1 MRLFRDRD
9 YVETVEGLFFTVVG
23 NVHPPGRVIAYLKYV
38 PSPDGKWGRERRF
51 RRALPYY
58 TVPMLLDTISY
69 LKQNHPQYVA
79 FFEELGIEMSAVPLS
94 MVSRHYRP
102 EERLQEMAR
111 GPRDELEDAA
121 LELAEA
127 IADEA
132 GIPIDDLGVTGS
144 ILVKIHQPFSDI
156 DLVVY
161 GRESALRAREALREL
176 YRDPRRGIEALP
188 RQRLEDLL
196 ERRQRLF
203 CLSKSDAEV
212 VCARKWNRG
221 PLQGEGV
228 LDPPSEEGER
238 GEGVLRGVQLQALG
252 LGDHKRGCG
261 GRVRVTLHAVEVVCR
276 GRRVRER
283 DERRGLGRGLQLRRA
298 LHGGCGLR
306 GEVRG
311 TRQGRGGLPE
321 GQAEPL
327 QAFNRVSRGTRP
339 RLHKAHTL
347 AWATLSASRL
357 SA

>member
-9 YVETVEGLFFTVVG
+9 YIETIEGLFFTVVG
-23 NVHPPGRVIAYLKYV
+23 NVHPPGRVTAYLKYV
-38 PSPDGKWGRERRF
+38 PSPNGKWGRKRRF

-79 FFEELGIEMSAVPLS
+79 FFEELGIEMSAVPLD

-102 EERLQEMAR
+102 EERLQEIAR

-132 GIPIDDLGVTGS
+132 SIPIDDLGVTGS
-144 ILVKIHQPFSDI
+144 ILIKIHQPFSDI

-161 GRESALRAREALREL
+161 GRESALKAREALREL
-176 YRDPRRGIEALP
+176 YKDPKRGIEGLP

-203 CLSKSDAEV
+203 YLSKSDAEV

-221 PLQGEGV
+221 LF
-228 LDPPSEEGER
+228 
-238 GEGVLRGVQLQALG
+238 
-252 LGDHKRGCG
+252 K
-261 GRVRVTLHAVEVVCR
+261 GREFSIHPVKKE
-276 GRRVRER
+276 
-283 DERRGLGRGLQLRRA
+283 
-298 LHGGCGLR
+298 
-306 GEVRG
+306 GEVRESFGEFKYKPLGLATIRGVVADASESLFMPSKWLVEDVKFVSG
-311 TRQGRGGLPE
+311 TSVEGLIEVCSYEGLYMGIVDSGENFEARGKVEAVYQRGELSHYRLLIGSPEARGLDYIKPI
-321 GQAEPL
+321 L
-327 QAFNRVSRGTRP
+327 
-339 RLHKAHTL
+339 
-347 AWATLSASRL
+347 
-357 SA
+357 

>member
-9 YVETVEGLFFTVVG
+9 YIETIEGLFFTVVG
-23 NVHPPGRVIAYLKYV
+23 NVHPPGRVTAYLKYV
-38 PSPDGKWGRERRF
+38 PSPNGKWGRKRRF

-79 FFEELGIEMSAVPLS
+79 FFEELGIEMSAVPLD

-102 EERLQEMAR
+102 EERLQEIAR

-132 GIPIDDLGVTGS
+132 SIPIDDLGVTGS
-144 ILVKIHQPFSDI
+144 ILIKIHQPFSDI

-161 GRESALRAREALREL
+161 GRESALRVREALREL
-176 YRDPRRGIEALP
+176 YKDPKRGIEGLP

-203 CLSKSDAEV
+203 YLSKSDAEL

-221 PLQGEGV
+221 LF
-228 LDPPSEEGER
+228 
-238 GEGVLRGVQLQALG
+238 
-252 LGDHKRGCG
+252 K
-261 GRVRVTLHAVEVVCR
+261 GREFSIHPVKKE
-276 GRRVRER
+276 
-283 DERRGLGRGLQLRRA
+283 
-298 LHGGCGLR
+298 
-306 GEVRG
+306 GEVRESFG
-311 TRQGRGGLPE
+311 EFKYKPLGLATIRGVVADASESLFMPSKWLVEDVKFVSETSVEGLIEVCSYEGLYMGIVDSGENFEARGKVEAVYRRGELSHYRLLIGSPE
-321 GQAEPL
+321 A
-327 QAFNRVSRGTRP
+327 RGLDYIKP
-339 RLHKAHTL
+339 IL
-347 AWATLSASRL
+347 
-357 SA
+357 

>member
-9 YVETVEGLFFTVVG
+9 YIETIEGLFFTVVG
-23 NVHPPGRVIAYLKYV
+23 NVHPPGRVTAYLKYV
-38 PSPDGKWGRERRF
+38 PSPNGKWGRKRRF

-69 LKQNHPQYVA
+69 LKQNHSQYVA
-79 FFEELGIEMSAVPLS
+79 FFEELGIEMSAVPLD

-102 EERLQEMAR
+102 EERLQEIAR

-132 GIPIDDLGVTGS
+132 SIPIDDLGVTGS
-144 ILVKIHQPFSDI
+144 ILIKIHQPFSDI

-176 YRDPRRGIEALP
+176 YKDPKRGIEGLP

-203 CLSKSDAEV
+203 YLSKSDAEV

-221 PLQGEGV
+221 LF
-228 LDPPSEEGER
+228 
-238 GEGVLRGVQLQALG
+238 
-252 LGDHKRGCG
+252 K
-261 GRVRVTLHAVEVVCR
+261 GREFSIHPVKKE
-276 GRRVRER
+276 
-283 DERRGLGRGLQLRRA
+283 
-298 LHGGCGLR
+298 
-306 GEVRG
+306 GEVRESFGEFKYKPLGLATIRGVVADASESLFMPSKWLVEDVKFVSG
-311 TRQGRGGLPE
+311 TSVEGLIEVCSYEGLYMGIVDSGENFEARGKVEAVYRRGELSHYRLLIGSPEARGLDYIKPI
-321 GQAEPL
+321 L
-327 QAFNRVSRGTRP
+327 
-339 RLHKAHTL
+339 
-347 AWATLSASRL
+347 
-357 SA
+357 